1 MIRVIKQREPSDL
14 RTHLQAEITR
24 TRENRYTCYHCG
36 EPCADDRIS
45 AGDKIFCCRG
55 CRLVFELL
63 SEHDLCAYYDLSRT
77 PGIAPV
83 ESGIITRFEYLDDIQ
98 VQRQL
103 LDFDNGTVGRIT
115 FKLPAMH
122 CSSCIWLLEN
132 LYKVNEGISSSPVNF
147 LRREITITFN
157 PEKISLRQIVELLTS
172 LGYEP
177 EINLASLEQKVRRES
192 TRSLYL
198 KIGIAGF
205 AFGNI
210 MLLSFPDYLALNDVI
225 STEFSRFFGFLS
237 LLLALPVLFYS
248 SSDYF
253 HSAFNGLKQKSV
265 NMDVPVSLGIIVLFI
280 RSSYE
285 IITTTGT
292 GFIDSFT
299 GLVFLLLIGKLFQKK
314 TYDSLSFER
323 DYRSYFPISVIRKT
337 AGTISAVAISNL
349 KIRDRILI
357 RNQELIPAD
366 SVLIK
371 GEGNIDYSFVTGE
384 AQPVP
389 KVSGDLIYAGGRQA
403 GGTLELEVVKEVS
416 QSYLTGLWNTGT
428 FTGGETAD
436 MSDLSNRVS
445 KYFTY
450 SVLLISILAA
460 FFWLP
465 GQIARAFDAFTAVLI
480 IACPCAL
487 ALSTP
492 FTLGNV
498 LRIFGRNGFYLR
510 NTSVVESLARIS
522 MIVFDKTGTLT
533 RSEKSRL
540 KFHAASGENAR
551 LTKYETERISALCL
565 QSTHP
570 LSRFIA
576 GHLKTTAD
584 IGIRGFREITGQ
596 GIAGTID
603 DIEYRIGSYQFI
615 GLPDETPDENQES
628 LVHVSVAGRYRG
640 CFSIAAYYRPGL
652 EKMIGRLQ
660 RQYETVLLTGDNE
673 QERNNLRKLF
683 GSGTDIHFR
692 QSPYDKLNYVRSR
705 RDSGARVLMIGD
717 GLNDA
722 GALRESD
729 TGISI
734 SEEVH
739 TFSPASDAILDANSF
754 THLPDFLKFSR
765 MSIYVIISSFILS
778 FIYNLIGLTFAVQG
792 TLSPLIAAI
801 LMPLSSIS
809 VVLYTTGAT
818 TVIAHRLHILPV
830 LNKEDNIN

>member
-1 MIRVIKQREPSDL
+1 MKTYLQTAIRH
-14 RTHLQAEITR
+14 TG
-24 TRENRYTCYHCG
+24 ENRLTCYHCG
-36 EPCADDRIS
+36 EPCPDDRIS

-77 PGIAPV
+77 PGITPD
-83 ESGIITRFEYLDDIQ
+83 ESGVKTRFEYLDDNQ

-103 LDFDNGTVGRIT
+103 LDFDNGAVRRVT

-147 LRREITITFN
+147 LRREITVTFQ

-177 EINLASLEQKVRRES
+177 EINLASLERKVQRES
-192 TRSLYL
+192 SRSLYL

-210 MLLSFPDYLALNDVI
+210 MLLSFPDYLALKDVVPA
-225 STEFSRFFGFLS
+225 EFSRFFGFLS
-237 LLLALPVLFYS
+237 LVLAFPVLFYS
-248 SSDYF
+248 SADYF

-265 NMDVPVSLGIIVLFI
+265 NMDVPVSLGIIAIFL
-280 RSSYE
+280 RSSYD
-285 IITTTGT
+285 IITATGP
-292 GFIDSFT
+292 GYMDSFT

-323 DYRSYFPISVIRKT
+323 DYRSYFPVSVMRKT
-337 AGTISAVAISNL
+337 VGKIKNVPISNL
-349 KIRDRILI
+349 KIGDRILI

-366 SVLIK
+366 SVLIR
-371 GEGNIDYSFVTGE
+371 GDGNIDYSFVTGE

-389 KVSGDLIYAGGRQA
+389 KVSGDLIYAGGRQ
-403 GGTLELEVVKEVS
+403 GGSTLELEVVKEVS
-416 QSYLTGLWNTGT
+416 QSYLTGLWNTGS
-428 FTGGETAD
+428 FTRTRGKVGDMTA
-436 MSDLSNRVS
+436 LSNRVS
-445 KYFTY
+445 RYFTY
-450 SVLLISILAA
+450 SVLLVAVLAA

-465 GQIARAFDAFTAVLI
+465 GQTDRAFNAFTAVLI

-510 NTSVVESLARIS
+510 NAAVIESLARIS
-522 MIVFDKTGTLT
+522 LIVFDKTGTLT

-540 KFHAASGENAR
+540 KFQAAPGEAPR
-551 LTKYETERISALCL
+551 LNKYETERIAALCF
-565 QSTHP
+565 QSAHP
-570 LSRFIA
+570 LSRFIS
-576 GHLKTTAD
+576 GHLKTASD
-584 IGIRGFREITGQ
+584 SRIRDFREITGQ
-596 GIAGTID
+596 GITGTID
-603 DIEYRIGSYQFI
+603 DIEYRIGSYRFI
-615 GLPDETPDENQES
+615 GLPDEVSVRDPDS
-628 LVHVSVAGRYRG
+628 LVYISAAGKYRG
-640 CFSIAAYYRPGL
+640 CFSIGVQYRPGL
-652 EKMIGRLQ
+652 EKLIRLLQGR
-660 RQYETVLLTGDNE
+660 YETVLLTGDNE
-673 QERNNLRKLF
+673 QERSKLEILF

-717 GLNDA
+717 GLNDT

-729 TGISI
+729 AGISL

-739 TFSPASDAILDANSF
+739 TFSPASDAILDANFF

-765 MSIYVIISSFILS
+765 TSIYIIISSFIIS
-778 FIYNLIGLTFAVQG
+778 FIYNLIGLSFAVQG

-809 VVLYTTGAT
+809 VVLFTTGAT
-818 TVIAHRLHILPV
+818 GIIARRLHMLPV
-830 LNKEDNIN
+830 LNNEDSLS

>member
-1 MIRVIKQREPSDL
+1 L
-14 RTHLQAEITR
+14 RTGLQAEITR
-24 TRENRYTCYHCG
+24 TRENGRTCYHCG
-36 EPCADDRIS
+36 EPCPDDRIS
-45 AGDKIFCCRG
+45 TGDKIFCCRG

-63 SEHDLCAYYDLSRT
+63 SEHDLCAYYDLSRA
-77 PGIAPV
+77 PGITPD
-83 ESGIITRFEYLDDIQ
+83 ESGVKTQFEYLDD
-98 VQRQL
+98 VQLQYQL
-103 LDFDNGTVGRIT
+103 LDFDNGAVRRIT

-122 CSSCIWLLEN
+122 CSSCIWLIEN
-132 LYKVNEGISSSPVNF
+132 LYKVNDGISSSPVNF
-147 LRREITITFN
+147 LRREVTITFN

-177 EINLASLEQKVRRES
+177 EINLASLEQKVQRES

-198 KIGIAGF
+198 KIGMAGF

-210 MLLSFPDYLALNDVI
+210 MLLSFPEYLALKDVVPA
-225 STEFSRFFGFLS
+225 EFSRFFGFLS
-237 LLLALPVLFYS
+237 LVLAFPVLFYS
-248 SSDYF
+248 STDYF

-285 IITTTGT
+285 IITATGP
-292 GFIDSFT
+292 GFMDSFT

-323 DYRSYFPISVIRKT
+323 DYRSYFPVSVIRKT
-337 AGTISAVAISNL
+337 SGTINTVAISNL

-357 RNQELIPAD
+357 RNRELIPAD
-366 SVLIK
+366 SVLIR

-389 KVSGDLIYAGGRQA
+389 KISGDLIYAGGRQV
-403 GGTLELEVVKEVS
+403 GSTLELEVVKEVS

-428 FTGGETAD
+428 FTRGETSD
-436 MSDLSNRVS
+436 MTGLSNRVS

-450 SVLLISILAA
+450 AVLLIALLAA

-465 GQIARAFDAFTAVLI
+465 GQTARSFNAFTAVLI

-510 NTSVVESLARIS
+510 NVSVIESLAGVS

-540 KFHAASGENAR
+540 KFHAAPGENAR
-551 LTKYETERISALCL
+551 LTKYETEQIAGLCL
-565 QSTHP
+565 QSAHP
-570 LSRFIA
+570 LSRFIT
-576 GHLKTTAD
+576 GHLKTAPDLKIRD
-584 IGIRGFREITGQ
+584 IREITGE
-596 GIAGTID
+596 GIAGIID
-603 DIEYRIGSYQFI
+603 EVELRVGSYRFI
-615 GLPDETPDENQES
+615 GLPDEAPVQDPES
-628 LVHVSVAGRYRG
+628 LVYVSVAGKYRG
-640 CFSIAAYYRPGL
+640 CFSIGAHYRPGL
-652 EKMIGRLQ
+652 EEMIRRLQ
-660 RQYETVLLTGDNE
+660 ARYDTVLLTGDNE
-673 QERNNLRKLF
+673 RERGNLEILF
-683 GSGTDIHFR
+683 GSRTDIHFR
-692 QSPYDKLNYVRSR
+692 QSPYDKLNYIRSR
-705 RDSGARVLMIGD
+705 RNSGARVLMIGD

-729 TGISI
+729 AGISL

-754 THLPDFLKFSR
+754 TRLPDFLKFTRISTD
-765 MSIYVIISSFILS
+765 IIISSFIIS
-778 FIYNLIGLTFAVQG
+778 FFYNLIGLSFAVQG

-809 VVLYTTGAT
+809 VVLFTTGAT
-818 TVIAHRLHILPV
+818 NIIARRLHMLPV
-830 LNKEDNIN
+830 FKIAGIIS